1 MDGPSLQERY
11 APDNACFGC
20 GPANPQGLH
29 VRSFVEGDE
38 CVAEWKVSVTPNDPK
53 LSDRGVRRGTCMVG
67 GKAAAEAGAV
77 THGAVRCSAWLDPT
91 ANART
96 ILFIRSTEFL
106 PEITL
111 LLFHDAKMQNEQQ
124 HAGRDHKPET
134 VG

>member
-1 MDGPSLQERY
+1 
-11 APDNACFGC
+11 
-20 GPANPQGLH
+20 
-29 VRSFVEGDE
+29 
-38 CVAEWKVSVTPNDPK
+38 
-53 LSDRGVRRGTCMVG
+53 MVG
-67 GKAAAEAGAV
+67 GKAAVETGAV

-96 ILFIRSTEFL
+96 ILFIRITEFL

-134 VG
+134 VGEEGEGQHKEQKRYINRIAAHAKNASHDKGLSRTIRI